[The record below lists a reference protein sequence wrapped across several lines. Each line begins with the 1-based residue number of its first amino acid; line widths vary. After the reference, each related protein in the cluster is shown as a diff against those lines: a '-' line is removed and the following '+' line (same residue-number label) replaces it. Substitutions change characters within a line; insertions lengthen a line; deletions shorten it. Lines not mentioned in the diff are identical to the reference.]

1 MKDTILR
8 FRFLTILSIS
18 LLGFSI
24 SYAGESKMTS
34 DETKRFVKE
43 AFKHTIENMDA
54 TEETYA
60 KYFSKDYVQHVDGK
74 TLKYNYFIAHM
85 KSQKNVMKS
94 AKVTF
99 KSMVVEG
106 DTVATV
112 HLVNGIKKDG
122 GIIEV
127 QVNALFLIKDKK
139 IVLCDEL
146 THLIKGEKSDRDL
159 GSRH

>member
-1 MKDTILR
+1 
-8 FRFLTILSIS
+8 
-18 LLGFSI
+18 
-24 SYAGESKMTS
+24 MTS
-34 DETKRFVKE
+34 DEAKKFVQE
-43 AFKHTIENMDA
+43 VFNHTIEDMNA

-60 KYFSKDYVQHVDGK
+60 KYFSKDYVQYVDGK
-74 TLKYNYFIAHM
+74 TLKYYDFIAHM
-85 KSQKNVMKS
+85 KAQKNVMKS

-99 KSMVVEG
+99 KYMIAEG